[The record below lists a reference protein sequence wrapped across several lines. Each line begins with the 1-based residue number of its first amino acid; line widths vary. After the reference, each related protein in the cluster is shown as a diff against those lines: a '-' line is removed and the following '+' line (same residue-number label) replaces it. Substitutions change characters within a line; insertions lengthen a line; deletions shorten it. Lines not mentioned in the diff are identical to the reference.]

1 MSINRHFAEE
11 TYGKDVV
18 AAAKGSIGAKTL
30 TEQSMTIAWA
40 LTSKDWDIIG
50 WCDDNGAKEWV
61 DRWGAIGLPSNVIFV
76 VEENI

>member
-18 AAAKGSIGAKTL
+18 AAAKGSTEAKTL

-40 LTSKDWDIIG
+40 LTSLDWDIITIDSG
-50 WCDDNGAKEWV
+50 SWMV
-61 DRWGAIGLPSNVIFV
+61 
-76 VEENI
+76 